1 MTKTVLSIDPG
12 VTSIGWT
19 LTEQNEKGHLTK
31 FIDGGSRIFNSVK
44 EPKSGTFKNEKR
56 RAKRTTRRNKYRS
69 NRRMAKLENY
79 LIKNDFLSN
88 KISTL
93 SDHTGLVQQIIGN
106 PYHLRKKALYEPLTN
121 EELAWAIIHLAKRR
135 GFLSS
140 SKSLTPEEKKE
151 QARADELATLMKKEK
166 CKTLGEYFSNLHDK
180 GEKIRG
186 EKLKRQLIQDELEL
200 ILNKQME
207 TNSLITE
214 EFVNDINTIIFNQ
227 RPLKTQKRISLCKF
241 ESFGK
246 IKKHTAAKLHP
257 LSQQF
262 ILWGFINNLKY
273 NDNSGGM
280 QELTLEQKNVVFDLL
295 WTNKEVTFKKII
307 KELKL
312 TPETIFNFQK
322 SENDKVKGNQLL
334 NYFKTKTKTWFN
346 SLSEEQKIDL
356 IQDLSTI
363 NDLTGNSLKKRIYN
377 HWTKDEDIIE
387 NLLLTSDK
395 LPQGYTSLSLKAI
408 KKILPFLKA
417 GDKYYEAEKKA
428 YPNFTI
434 NNKKV
439 NKLPPVEGISNTVVL
454 KSCSQVRHLV
464 NAIVDKY
471 GEIDIIKIELARDLS
486 KSKKQISETNILN
499 SKNKSLNDEAISYLH
514 KNNIDVNHDNI
525 TKYKLWKESES
536 SDKQHRS
543 CYPEQ
548 DSNGNWFFPTINL
561 TDLYGANAI
570 YEIEHI
576 IPKSISGDDSF
587 ANKALCK
594 HKTNAKKG
602 KQTPYDYYFQKGG
615 QELIDMIA
623 KTAYSQF
630 GKWKGKKFVTSTEKY
645 LDENDIQKRYLNDT
659 RYLAVFLKEY
669 LQPVCKDKIVVS
681 KGGFTAIIRQSL
693 NLNILLGNEFNKNRG
708 DYRHHMVDAFC
719 TSLISPKVLDIINIM
734 RKQFNKKTEKYK
746 ECEDKLNDYIK
757 NVKNDFIKHFDNV
770 ITSHEVES
778 KLKGELEEETLYGHE
793 KIKLDDGSLIEKFF
807 NHKPYE
813 DVVKKYNNPEKLLKA
828 HENLEISLPKGLKKY
843 LENNNKLPDVYQ
855 GWKRIKTYYKELAV
869 TDKDNNIK
877 GFRTVYNKEG
887 FIIGY
892 KKADSKA
899 YTVVYKDFNSEA
911 ISKLEEVSNKPIF
924 NNILYKLYRGD
935 LLKTPNGEVYKI
947 YQLPKGQIALHPV
960 NEVRIQSRDLK
971 NYPNGKVNTKKTS
984 INIVF
989 NKEKMYKIKV
999 NILGHII

>member
-1 MTKTVLSIDPG
+1 MTKKVLSIDPG

-44 EPKSGTFKNEKR
+44 EAKSGTFKNEKR

-166 CKTLGEYFSNLHDK
+166 CKTLGEYFSNLYDK

-214 EFVNDINTIIFNQ
+214 EFINDINTIIFNQ

-312 TPETIFNFQK
+312 TPETTFNFQK
-322 SENDKVKGNQLL
+322 NEADKVKGNQLL
-334 NYFKTKTKTWFN
+334 NYFKAKTKTWFN
-346 SLSEEQKIDL
+346 SLSEQQKIDL

-363 NDLTGNSLKKRIYN
+363 NDLTGFALKKRIYN
-377 HWTKDEDIIE
+377 HWTKDEGIMD

-395 LPQGYTSLSLKAI
+395 LPQGYTSLSLKAT

-428 YPNFTI
+428 YPNFTV
-434 NNKKV
+434 NSKKV

-499 SKNKSLNDEAISYLH
+499 SQNKSLNDEAISYLH

-561 TDLYGANAI
+561 SDLYGANAI

-594 HKTNAKKG
+594 HKTNAQKG
-602 KQTPYDYYFQKGG
+602 NKTPYDYYFQKGG

-746 ECEDKLNDYIK
+746 ECETKLNDYIK

-793 KIKLDDGSLIEKFF
+793 KIKLDDGSIITKLFQ
-807 NHKPYE
+807 HKPYE
-813 DVVKKYNNPEKLLKA
+813 EVILKYNSPKEVLKA
-828 HENLEISLPKGLKKY
+828 HDNLEISLPKGLKKY
-843 LENNNKLPDVYQ
+843 LENNNKLPDMFQ
-855 GWKRIKTYYKELAV
+855 GWKRIKKYY
-869 TDKDNNIK
+869 NNINENNFNINIYRAIHNEK
-877 GFRTVYNKEG
+877 EKVIAYKKTQENAYIIVYN
-887 FIIGY
+887 
-892 KKADSKA
+892 
-899 YTVVYKDFNSEA
+899 DFKNET
-911 ISKLEEVSNKPIF
+911 ISKMNEISNKPKF
-924 NNILYKLYRGD
+924 NNVFCKLYKGD
-935 LLKTPNGEVYKI
+935 LIQDSENNIYKI
-947 YQLPKGQIALHPV
+947 YQLLSDKRIALHPV
-960 NEVRIQSRDLK
+960 NIQPIK
-971 NYPNGKVNTKKTS
+971 TKRKS
-984 INIVF
+984 VKLIF
-989 NKEKMYKIKV
+989 DKEKMYKIKV

>member
-1 MTKTVLSIDPG
+1 MTKKVLSIDPG

-44 EPKSGTFKNEKR
+44 EAKSGTFKNEKR
-56 RAKRTTRRNKYRS
+56 RTKRLQRRNKYRS

-121 EELAWAIIHLAKRR
+121 KELAWAIIHLAKRR

-151 QARADELATLMKKEK
+151 QTRRDDELATLMKKEK
-166 CKTLGEYFSNLHDK
+166 CKTLGEYFSNLYDK

-207 TNSLITE
+207 TNSLITD

-280 QELTLEQKNVVFDLL
+280 QELALEQKNVVFDLL
-295 WTNKEVTFKKII
+295 WTNKKVEFKEII
-307 KELKL
+307 TALKL
-312 TPETIFNFQK
+312 NPETTFNFQK
-322 SENDKVKGNQLL
+322 NKDDKVKGNQLL
-334 NYFKTKTKTWFN
+334 NNFKVKTKKWFN

-363 NDLTGNSLKKRIYN
+363 NDLTGNVLKKRLYN
-377 HWTKDEDIIE
+377 HWIKDEKIIE
-387 NLLLTSDK
+387 DLLLSSDK
-395 LPQGYTSLSLKAI
+395 LPQGYTSLSLKAT

-417 GDKYYEAEKKA
+417 GNKYYEAEKKA

-434 NNKKV
+434 NTKKV

-561 TDLYGANAI
+561 SDLYGANAI

-594 HKTNAKKG
+594 HKTNAQKG
-602 KQTPYDYYFQKGG
+602 NKTPYDYYFQKGG
-615 QELIDMIA
+615 QELIDIIA

-746 ECEDKLNDYIK
+746 ECETKLNDYIK

-793 KIKLDDGSLIEKFF
+793 KITLDDGSIITKLFQ
-807 NHKPYE
+807 HKPYE
-813 DVVKKYNNPEKLLKA
+813 EVISKYNSPEEVLKA
-828 HENLEISLPKGLKKY
+828 HDNLEISLPKGLKKY
-843 LENNNKLPDVYQ
+843 LENNNKLPDMFQ
-855 GWKRIKTYYKELAV
+855 GWKRIKKYY
-869 TDKDNNIK
+869 NNIDENNFNINIYRAIHNEK
-877 GFRTVYNKEG
+877 EKVIAYKKTQENAYIIVYN
-887 FIIGY
+887 
-892 KKADSKA
+892 
-899 YTVVYKDFNSEA
+899 DFKNET
-911 ISKLEEVSNKPIF
+911 ISKMNEISNKPKF
-924 NNILYKLYRGD
+924 NNVFCKLYKGD
-935 LLKTPNGEVYKI
+935 LIQDSENNIYKI
-947 YQLPKGQIALHPV
+947 YQLLSDKRIALHPV
-960 NEVRIQSRDLK
+960 NIQPIK
-971 NYPNGKVNTKKTS
+971 TKRKS
-984 INIVF
+984 VKLIF
-989 NKEKMYKIKV
+989 DKEKMYKIKV